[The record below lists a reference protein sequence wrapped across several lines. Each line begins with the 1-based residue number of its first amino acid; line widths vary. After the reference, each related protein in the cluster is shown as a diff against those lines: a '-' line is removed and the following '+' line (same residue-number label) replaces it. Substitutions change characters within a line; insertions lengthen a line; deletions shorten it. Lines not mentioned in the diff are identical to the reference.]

1 MTGGFLFST
10 LDRVLSWSRSN
21 SLWFF
26 STGTGCCADEL
37 LETYSCRY
45 DLERFGCV
53 PQVDPRQADLLIV
66 SGAISQKAAPFLKQ
80 AYEAMVSP
88 KYVLA
93 VGACACGGGPFA
105 SNSSYATT
113 SGAEGVVPVDVFVPG
128 CPPRPEAIMNVLIA
142 LQEKIIGNSRIK
154 KTR

>member
-1 MTGGFLFST
+1 MSGGGFLFST
-10 LDRVLSWSRSN
+10 LDRVLSWSRSK

-37 LETYSCRY
+37 LETYGCRY

-66 SGAISQKAAPFLKQ
+66 SGAISQKAAPFLRQ
-80 AYEAMVSP
+80 AYDSMVAP

-93 VGACACGGGPFA
+93 VGACAC
-105 SNSSYATT
+105 
-113 SGAEGVVPVDVFVPG
+113 
-128 CPPRPEAIMNVLIA
+128 
-142 LQEKIIGNSRIK
+142 
-154 KTR
+154 